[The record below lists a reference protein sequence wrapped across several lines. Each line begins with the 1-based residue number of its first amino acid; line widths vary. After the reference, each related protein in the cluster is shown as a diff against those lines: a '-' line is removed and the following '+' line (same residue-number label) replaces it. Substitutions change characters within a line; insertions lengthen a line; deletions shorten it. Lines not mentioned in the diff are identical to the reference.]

1 MEEFEYPT
9 YDQIVLTNQRMIGR
23 YKGVGHHVREG
34 GPLSYALGAIQSP
47 IYGVDQFPTLVEK
60 ACKLAYT
67 IANGHV
73 FMDANK
79 KTAASALDLMLE
91 LNRHVLI
98 AGEDE
103 LVEVMFRVAD
113 SVNGISFEDFVAW
126 VKHRVIRDT
135 HR

>member
-9 YDQIVLTNQRMIGR
+9 YDHIVLANRRLVVR
-23 YKGVGHHVREG
+23 YGGVGHHVREG
-34 GPLSYALGAIQSP
+34 GPLSYALDAIQGP
-47 IYGVDQFPTLVEK
+47 IFGVDQFPTLVEK

-73 FMDANK
+73 FVDANK
-79 KTAASALDLMLE
+79 RTAASTLDLVLE
-91 LNRHVLI
+91 LNGHVLI

-103 LVEVMFRVAD
+103 LVEVMFSVAD

-126 VKHRVIRDT
+126 VKHRVVRDT
-135 HR
+135 HG

>member
-9 YDQIVLTNQRMIGR
+9 YDHIVLANQRLIVR
-23 YKGVGHHVREG
+23 YGGLGHHVREG
-34 GPLSYALGAIQSP
+34 GSLSYALGAIQHP

-60 ACKLAYT
+60 ACKLAYA

-73 FMDANK
+73 FADKNK
-79 KTAASALDLMLE
+79 STAMSALDLMFE
-91 LNRHVLI
+91 LNGHVLR

-103 LVEVMFRVAD
+103 LATVMYRVAD

-126 VKHRVIRDT
+126 VADRVVRDT